1 MSGQLDTPNEPKGDD
16 QSNPAGGLRLLLK
29 DQTFALYTLG
39 QFCTQIGFWTMQ
51 IATGWLAWQL
61 TGSETWLGIIAFT
74 QFAPTAFLGLYAGAV
89 ADRYNRLTIIIT
101 VQAIALVLLATM
113 FVLGASGQLTIGW
126 LAGLILCLGTAQTF
140 ALPAMRAFVSQI
152 VSKENLP
159 RAISLN
165 SITMN
170 MARFTGPSIAGGL
183 IWLGYLEFAFLVS
196 AVLSSLFL
204 LILARI
210 KLRHSV
216 RALPERENGKLNA
229 MIIEG
234 LGVARANRDVAALL
248 GLYAVYAFFGRPFI
262 DLLPAIVTTLL
273 SGGAPTLAALTVI
286 FALAA
291 ILVGVILAGLGN
303 SNLLWRTLAPSCL
316 AMAVGITIV
325 VVFGSPVLAF
335 AGVALYGIGQVTINV
350 ATLTLSQLLV
360 EDRMRGRIS
369 GIHFLIFRSGAAFGS
384 LGLGALAEQ
393 IGLMTTFLIAA
404 SIVGVIGGS
413 VSIFA
418 SRQAFLHK
426 SAQRNDE

>member
-1 MSGQLDTPNEPKGDD
+1 MSGSHDTPKEPEESEDPS
-16 QSNPAGGLRLLLK
+16 QSGGLRLLLK

-51 IATGWLAWQL
+51 IATGWLAWEL

-101 VQAIALVLLATM
+101 VQAAALVLLASL
-113 FVLGASGQLTIGW
+113 FALGATGDLSIFP
-126 LAGLILCLGTAQTF
+126 LAALILCLGTAQTF

-170 MARFTGPSIAGGL
+170 MARFTGPSIAAGL

-196 AVLSSLFL
+196 ALLSGVFL
-204 LILARI
+204 LVLARI
-210 KLRHSV
+210 KLRHTV
-216 RALPERENGKLNA
+216 RALPEREVGKLNA
-229 MIIEG
+229 MIVEG
-234 LGVARANRDVAALL
+234 LNVAHTNRDVAALL

-286 FALAA
+286 FALVA
-291 ILVGVILAGLGN
+291 IVVGVVLARLSN
-303 SNLLWRTLAPSCL
+303 SELLWRTLAPSCL
-316 AMAVGITIV
+316 VMAVGIAIV
-325 VVFGSPVLAF
+325 VVFGSPLLAF

-369 GIHFLIFRSGAAFGS
+369 GLHFLIFRSGAAFGS

-404 SIVGVIGGS
+404 SMVGIVGTGVS
-413 VSIFA
+413 VVA
-418 SRQAFLHK
+418 SRRA
-426 SAQRNDE
+426 R

>member
-1 MSGQLDTPNEPKGDD
+1 MSGSHDTPNEPEESEDPS
-16 QSNPAGGLRLLLK
+16 QSGGLRLLLK

-51 IATGWLAWQL
+51 IATGWLAWEL

-89 ADRYNRLTIIIT
+89 ADRFNRLTIIIT
-101 VQAIALVLLATM
+101 VQAIALVLLATL
-113 FVLGASGQLTIGW
+113 FLLGAAGALSIGP
-126 LAGLILCLGTAQTF
+126 LAALILCLGTAQTF

-170 MARFTGPSIAGGL
+170 MARFTGPSIAAGL

-196 AVLSSLFL
+196 ALLSGVFL
-204 LILARI
+204 LVLARI
-210 KLRHSV
+210 KLRHAV
-216 RALPERENGKLNA
+216 RALPEREIGKLNA
-229 MIIEG
+229 MIVEG
-234 LGVARANRDVAALL
+234 LSVARTNRDVAALL

-273 SGGAPTLAALTVI
+273 SGGAPTLAALTII
-286 FALAA
+286 FALVA
-291 ILVGVILAGLGN
+291 IVVGVVLARLSN
-303 SNLLWRTLAPSCL
+303 SDRLWRTLAPSCL
-316 AMAVGITIV
+316 VMAVGIFIV
-325 VVFGSPVLAF
+325 VMFGSPLLAF

-404 SIVGVIGGS
+404 LIVGVVGTS
-413 VSIFA
+413 VSIVA
-418 SRQAFLHK
+418 SRRAM
-426 SAQRNDE
+426 